1 VPALEIAHEARP
13 LVRYI
18 RFHPR
23 HLLGVNDPV
32 GLVSTINPVYTPRVS
47 DVQERNYSPGAWL
60 WAQLE
65 GRVLSVVLAA
75 VWSAHSG

>member
-32 GLVSTINPVYTPRVS
+32 GLVSTINPVYTCWPA
-47 DVQERNYSPGAWL
+47 NTK
-60 WAQLE
+60 
-65 GRVLSVVLAA
+65 
-75 VWSAHSG
+75 WSRRA

>member
-32 GLVSTINPVYTPRVS
+32 GLVSTINPVYTFCAS
-47 DVQERNYSPGAWL
+47 TS
-60 WAQLE
+60 
-65 GRVLSVVLAA
+65 
-75 VWSAHSG
+75 SATPA

>member
-32 GLVSTINPVYTPRVS
+32 GLVSTINPVYTPARLTIPIALRRRRHAVQSNRV
-47 DVQERNYSPGAWL
+47 YP
-60 WAQLE
+60 
-65 GRVLSVVLAA
+65 
-75 VWSAHSG
+75 H